1 MIRNNQKID
10 LEYLKL
16 KTARILT
23 KRYLAKPKLTS
34 HYGEKYFKT
43 LGEASNYL
51 NKYTG
56 YNLKSDDWKMVGKI
70 LLRTDPRLGYKYL
83 KYSVESRKYNVS

>member
-1 MIRNNQKID
+1 MKNDKEFE

-23 KRYLAKPKLTS
+23 KRYIAKPKLTS

-43 LGEASNYL
+43 LGEAANYL

-70 LLRTDPRLGYKYL
+70 LYRGNRRHGYKYL
-83 KYSVESRKYNVS
+83 KYSVESQKYNVS

>member
-1 MIRNNQKID
+1 MMKNDKEIE

-16 KTARILT
+16 KAKRILT

-34 HYGEKYFKT
+34 HYGEKYFRT
-43 LGEASNYL
+43 LGETVNYL

-56 YNLKSDDWKMVGKI
+56 YNLKLDDWKMVGKI
-70 LLRTDPRLGYKYL
+70 LYRASRRFGYEYKEYSTD
-83 KYSVESRKYNVS
+83 RKNEC